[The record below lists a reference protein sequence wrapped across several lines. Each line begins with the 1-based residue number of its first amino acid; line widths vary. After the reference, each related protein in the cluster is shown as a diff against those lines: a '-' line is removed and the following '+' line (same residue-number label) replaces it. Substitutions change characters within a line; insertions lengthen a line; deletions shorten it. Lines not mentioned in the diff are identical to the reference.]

1 MLESFLSGGHAAEL
15 ILALVCCEFLALLL
29 QHRRGRGAPL
39 RHWLSPLLAGAFLV
53 IALRLAQST
62 APQELLGLSLA
73 AAGVAHLL
81 GVKSRWRG

>member
-1 MLESFLSGGHAAEL
+1 MLERFLSGGHAADL
-15 ILALVCCEFLALLL
+15 ILALVCCELLALLL
-29 QHRRGRGAPL
+29 RQRRGVGAPP

-53 IALRLAQST
+53 IALRLAQSN

-81 GVKSRWRG
+81 GAKSRWRG